1 MNIYAKL
8 TLLCLSLVLFSA
20 AVLSYFADRQVENT
34 LRDGIVSSI
43 TQQAEE
49 ISTDI
54 GRFISSRLNDIRMS
68 AKNPFFTITDISAEE
83 NIKRLQELEKLSDL
97 YYSFSL
103 FDTNRIR
110 KADSKGL
117 SIGQQHSNS
126 LYWRDLENGGSDHVM
141 DISTSESIGSVVMHF
156 ASKVKDIQTDEH
168 VGVLVGR
175 ILVNELF
182 DVVGDFSLSADSS
195 RRLDI
200 HLLDE
205 VGTIL
210 YSNTNPQGMLVEQYE
225 NYDLISSLDEPGV
238 NRIENNGTLYFI
250 SKETKSAGKLGND
263 WTLVLSISNDK
274 AFAPL
279 AKIREQIIWAVLPVL
294 GLSIVFAL
302 IAANVFVRP
311 IVKLSNAAKE
321 IGKGNLTVEIPQGSK
336 DEVGTLAKQLSET
349 SQILIKRI
357 EQQKMMNSKLQD
369 QKGRIEKQNSQL
381 EHVTKQITD
390 SISYAERIQR
400 STLPPLSTI
409 QKVFP
414 EAFVMYK
421 PKDIIGGDF
430 YWFESVRRG
439 NSEYMIVACAD
450 CTGHGVPGAIMSI
463 MGSNQ
468 LTNIIYYQNYIDP
481 KKIVGR
487 LDKVIKFELQSE
499 HDDSTSRDGME
510 IAVCVIDL
518 DTLRLDFSGA
528 GIPLR
533 VLKKGEKEMTIY
545 KSPRLMVG
553 GIEGD
558 EQEVNAK
565 LKKEVIQLEP
575 GDKIYMS
582 SDGYQDQFGGENDK
596 KFMSKNFKKLLEE
609 SSEGS
614 MLDQKRT
621 IERTF
626 AKWTRNTSQTDDIC
640 VLGFEIK

>member
-20 AVLSYFADRQVENT
+20 AVLSFFADLQVEKT
-34 LRDGIVSSI
+34 FRESIISSI
-43 TQQAEE
+43 TQQADEV
-49 ISTDI
+49 SSDI
-54 GRFISSRLNDIRMS
+54 GRFIFSRLNDVRMS
-68 AKNPFFTITDISAEE
+68 AKNPHFTITDLGNDETTT
-83 NIKRLQELEKLSDL
+83 RLQELENLSDL
-97 YYSFSL
+97 YYSFSF
-103 FDTNRIR
+103 FDMNRVR
-110 KADSKGL
+110 QADSKRL
-117 SIGQQHSNS
+117 SIGKQHTPTI
-126 LYWRDLENGGSDHVM
+126 YWEDLEAGEEYVM
-141 DISTSESIGSVVMHF
+141 DISNSESVGRVVMHF
-156 ASKVKDIQTDEH
+156 ASTVNDYITNEP

-175 ILVNELF
+175 ILVDELF
-182 DVVGDFSLSADSS
+182 NVVGDFSLSADSS

-200 HLLDE
+200 HLIDE
-205 VGTIL
+205 EGIIL
-210 YSNTNPQGMLVEQYE
+210 YSNTNPQGMLVDTYE
-225 NYDLISSLDEPGV
+225 KFDLVSTLNAPGV
-238 NRIENNGTLYFI
+238 NRIEDEGTLYFV
-250 SKETKSAGKLGND
+250 SNETGYLDYGGNN
-263 WTLVLSISNDK
+263 WTLVLSISNEK
-274 AFAPL
+274 AYAPL
-279 AKIREQIIWAVLPVL
+279 QKIREQILWAVLPVI
-294 GLSIVFAL
+294 GISVIFAL

-311 IVKLSNAAKE
+311 IVRLSNAAKE

-336 DEVGTLAKQLSET
+336 DEVGTLAKQLSTT

-357 EQQKMMNSKLQD
+357 EQQKMMNNKLQD

-400 STLPPLSTI
+400 ATLPPLSTI

-439 NSEYMIVACAD
+439 NNEYMIVACAD

-481 KKIVGR
+481 KKIVSR

-499 HDDSTSRDGME
+499 HDDGTSRDGME
-510 IAVCVIDL
+510 IGVCVIDL
-518 DTLRLDFSGA
+518 DTLRMEFAGA
-528 GIPLR
+528 GTPLR
-533 VLKKGEKEMTIY
+533 VLKKGSEKMDIY

-558 EQEVNAK
+558 EQEVNTK
-565 LKKEVIQLEP
+565 LRKETIQLEP

-582 SDGYQDQFGGENDK
+582 SDGYQDQFGGEHDK
-596 KFMSKNFKKLLEE
+596 KFMSKNFNKLLED
-609 SSEGS
+609 SSDGS

-626 AKWTRNTSQTDDIC
+626 AKWTRNSAQTDDIV